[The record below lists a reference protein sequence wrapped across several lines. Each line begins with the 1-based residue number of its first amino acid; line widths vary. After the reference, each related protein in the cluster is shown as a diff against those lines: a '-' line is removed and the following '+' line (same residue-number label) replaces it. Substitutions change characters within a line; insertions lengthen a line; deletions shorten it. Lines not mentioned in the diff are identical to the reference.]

1 LIIYYSKWRKT
12 INLVGLSPIRPKMAI
27 PPLLVN
33 AITYSSMI
41 TILSIGFTLTY
52 LTAKIPNFAHGT
64 YAGVGIYVVWTLSK
78 LMGLSPYIGFP
89 IAFVAGGIVSL
100 ILYMLVIRVITQLGG
115 GAVVLTISTLAIQ
128 ILLTAMLSIFVYWV
142 RGVYGTYGMGF
153 MLKEFD
159 FKIAGY
165 PGIFPMS
172 FLICFVVVIILHI
185 LLTRTKTGVA
195 MRATAEDP
203 ELASVLGINIDHI
216 QRLSWFLTG
225 GLACLAGAMYPL
237 WFQSY
242 PKSGAAIMTSIM
254 AGSLL
259 GGFDNIYGAII
270 GGFGVGFSEIVLT
283 ARLQK
288 WLGPWIG
295 RWRPLVPM
303 VILVAVLLFE
313 PRGLSGLYQRLKAS
327 PVGERVLE
335 MLGRKEE

>member
-1 LIIYYSKWRKT
+1 
-12 INLVGLSPIRPKMAI
+12 MALF

-78 LMGLSPYIGFP
+78 IYGFSPYLGFP
-89 IAFVAGGIVSL
+89 LAFVIGGIVSL
-100 ILYMLVIRVITQLGG
+100 ILYVTVIRVIARLGG

-128 ILLTAMLSIFVYWV
+128 ILLTAMLSIYVYWA
-142 RGVYGTYGMGF
+142 RGIFGTYGMGF

-159 FKIAGY
+159 FKIGTY

-172 FLICFVVVIILHI
+172 FLICFVVVIFLHI
-185 LLTRTKTGVA
+185 LLTRTKTGIA

-203 ELASVLGINIDHI
+203 ELASVLGINIDMI
-216 QRLSWFLTG
+216 QKLSWFITG

-242 PKSGAAIMTSIM
+242 PKSGGMIMTSIM

-259 GGFDNIYGAII
+259 GGFENIYGAIV

-283 ARLQK
+283 AWLQK
-288 WLGPWIG
+288 QLGPWVG
-295 RWRPLVPM
+295 RWRPIIPM

-313 PRGLSGLYQRLKAS
+313 PRGLTGLYERVKAS
-327 PVGERVLE
+327 PIWDRALA
-335 MLGRKEE
+335 MLGKKEE

>member
-1 LIIYYSKWRKT
+1 
-12 INLVGLSPIRPKMAI
+12 MALF

-78 LMGLSPYIGFP
+78 IYGFSPYIGFP
-89 IAFVAGGIVSL
+89 LSFVIGGIVSL
-100 ILYMLVIRVITQLGG
+100 ILYVTVIRVITRLGG

-128 ILLTAMLSIFVYWV
+128 ILLTALLSIYVYWA
-142 RGVYGTYGMGF
+142 RGVFGTYGMGF

-159 FKIAGY
+159 FMIGTY

-172 FLICFVVVIILHI
+172 FLICFVVVILLHI
-185 LLTRTKTGVA
+185 LLTRTKTGIA

-203 ELASVLGINIDHI
+203 ELASVLGINIDMI
-216 QRLSWFLTG
+216 QKMSWFLTG

-242 PKSGAAIMTSIM
+242 PKSGGMIMTSIM

-259 GGFDNIYGAII
+259 GGFENIYGAII

-283 ARLQK
+283 AWLQQQ
-288 WLGPWIG
+288 LGPWVG
-295 RWRPLVPM
+295 RWRPIVPM

-313 PRGLSGLYQRLKAS
+313 PRGLTGLYERVKAS
-327 PVGERVLE
+327 PIGGRALA
-335 MLGRKEE
+335 MLGKKEE

>member
-1 LIIYYSKWRKT
+1 
-12 INLVGLSPIRPKMAI
+12 
-27 PPLLVN
+27 
-33 AITYSSMI
+33 MI

-78 LMGLSPYIGFP
+78 IYGFSPYLGFP
-89 IAFVAGGIVSL
+89 LSFVIGGLVSL
-100 ILYMLVIRVITQLGG
+100 VLYVTVIRVITQLGG

-128 ILLTAMLSIFVYWV
+128 ILLTAILSIYVYWA
-142 RGVYGTYGMGF
+142 RGIFGTYGMGF

-159 FKIAGY
+159 FKIGTY

-172 FLICFVVVIILHI
+172 FLICFVVVILLHI
-185 LLTRTKTGVA
+185 LLTRTKTGIA

-203 ELASVLGINIDHI
+203 ELASVLGINIDMI
-216 QRLSWFLTG
+216 QKLSWFLTG

-242 PKSGAAIMTSIM
+242 PKSGGMIMTSIM

-259 GGFDNIYGAII
+259 GGFENIYGAIV

-283 ARLQK
+283 AWLQQQF
-288 WLGPWIG
+288 GPWVG
-295 RWRPLVPM
+295 RWRPIVPM

-313 PRGLSGLYQRLKAS
+313 PRGLTGLYMRLKAS
-327 PVGERVLE
+327 PIGDRVLA

>member
-1 LIIYYSKWRKT
+1 
-12 INLVGLSPIRPKMAI
+12 MALF

-78 LMGLSPYIGFP
+78 IYGFSPYLGFP
-89 IAFVAGGIVSL
+89 LAFVIGGIVSL
-100 ILYMLVIRVITQLGG
+100 ILYVTVIRVISRLGG

-128 ILLTAMLSIFVYWV
+128 ILLTAILSIYVYWA
-142 RGVYGTYGMGF
+142 RGIFGTYGMGF

-159 FKIAGY
+159 FKIGTY

-172 FLICFVVVIILHI
+172 FLICFVVVILLHI
-185 LLTRTKTGVA
+185 LLTRTKTGIA

-203 ELASVLGINIDHI
+203 ELASVLGINIDMI
-216 QRLSWFLTG
+216 QKLSWFLTG

-242 PKSGAAIMTSIM
+242 PKSGGMIMTSIM

-259 GGFDNIYGAII
+259 GGFENIYGAIV

-283 ARLQK
+283 AWLQK
-288 WLGPWIG
+288 QLGPWVG
-295 RWRPLVPM
+295 RWRPIIPM

-313 PRGLSGLYQRLKAS
+313 PRGLTGLYERVKAS
-327 PVGERVLE
+327 PIWDRALA
-335 MLGRKEE
+335 MLGKKEE

>member
-1 LIIYYSKWRKT
+1 
-12 INLVGLSPIRPKMAI
+12 MALF
-27 PPLLVN
+27 PPLWVN
-33 AITYSSMI
+33 TITYSSLI

-78 LMGLSPYIGFP
+78 IYGFSPYIGFP
-89 IAFVAGGIVSL
+89 LSFVIGGFVSL
-100 ILYMLVIRVITQLGG
+100 LLYVLVIRVITRLGG

-128 ILLTAMLSIFVYWV
+128 ILLTALLSIYVYWA
-142 RGVYGTYGMGF
+142 RGIFGTYGMGF
-153 MLKEFD
+153 MLKEYD
-159 FKIAGY
+159 FTIGTY

-172 FLICFVVVIILHI
+172 FLICFVVVILLHI
-185 LLTRTKTGVA
+185 LLTRTKTGIA

-203 ELASVLGINIDHI
+203 ELASVLGINIDMI
-216 QRLSWFLTG
+216 QKLSWFLTG

-283 ARLQK
+283 AWLQK
-288 WLGPWIG
+288 QLGPWVG
-295 RWRPLVPM
+295 RWRPIIPM
-303 VILVAVLLFE
+303 LILVVVLLFE
-313 PRGLSGLYQRLKAS
+313 PRGMTGLYERVKAS
-327 PVGERVLE
+327 PIGDRALA
-335 MLGRKEE
+335 MLGKKEE

>member
-1 LIIYYSKWRKT
+1 
-12 INLVGLSPIRPKMAI
+12 
-27 PPLLVN
+27 
-33 AITYSSMI
+33 MI

-78 LMGLSPYIGFP
+78 IYGFSPYLGFP
-89 IAFVAGGIVSL
+89 IAFIVGGIVSL
-100 ILYMLVIRVITQLGG
+100 ILYILVIRVITQLGG

-128 ILLTAMLSIFVYWV
+128 ILLTAILSIYVYWA
-142 RGVYGTYGMGF
+142 RGIFGTYGMGF

-159 FKIAGY
+159 FTIGGY
-165 PGIFPMS
+165 QGIFPMS
-172 FLICFVVVIILHI
+172 LLICLVVVVVLHV
-185 LLTRTKTGVA
+185 LLTRTKTGIA

-203 ELASVLGINIDHI
+203 ELASVLGINIDMI
-216 QRLSWFLTG
+216 QKMSWFLTG

-242 PKSGAAIMTSIM
+242 PKSGAGIMTVIM

-283 ARLQK
+283 AWLQK
-288 WLGPWIG
+288 VLGPWVG

-313 PRGLSGLYQRLKAS
+313 PRGMTGLYERIKAS
-327 PVGERVLE
+327 PIGDRAVA
-335 MLGRKEE
+335 MLGRKED

>member
-1 LIIYYSKWRKT
+1 
-12 INLVGLSPIRPKMAI
+12 MALF

-78 LMGLSPYIGFP
+78 IYGFSPYLSFP
-89 IAFVAGGIVSL
+89 LSFVIGGIVSL
-100 ILYMLVIRVITQLGG
+100 VLYVTVIRVISRLGG

-128 ILLTAMLSIFVYWV
+128 ILLTAMLSIYVYWA
-142 RGVYGTYGMGF
+142 RGIFGTYGMGF

-159 FKIAGY
+159 FKIGTY

-172 FLICFVVVIILHI
+172 FLICFVVVILLHI
-185 LLTRTKTGVA
+185 LLTRTKTGIA

-203 ELASVLGINIDHI
+203 ELASVLGINIDMI
-216 QRLSWFLTG
+216 QKLSWFITG

-242 PKSGAAIMTSIM
+242 PKSGGMIMTSIM

-259 GGFDNIYGAII
+259 GGFENIYGAIV

-283 ARLQK
+283 AWLQK
-288 WLGPWIG
+288 QLGPWVG
-295 RWRPLVPM
+295 RWRPIIPM

-313 PRGLSGLYQRLKAS
+313 PRGLTGLYEGVKAS
-327 PVGERVLE
+327 PIWDRALA
-335 MLGRKEE
+335 MLRKKEE

>member
-1 LIIYYSKWRKT
+1 
-12 INLVGLSPIRPKMAI
+12 MALF
-27 PPLLVN
+27 PPLWVN

-78 LMGLSPYIGFP
+78 IYGFSPYLSFP
-89 IAFVAGGIVSL
+89 LSFVIGGIVSL
-100 ILYMLVIRVITQLGG
+100 VLYVTVIRVITRLGG

-128 ILLTAMLSIFVYWV
+128 ILLTAILSIYVYWA
-142 RGVYGTYGMGF
+142 RGIFGTYGMGF

-159 FKIAGY
+159 FKIGTY

-172 FLICFVVVIILHI
+172 FLICFVVVILLHI
-185 LLTRTKTGVA
+185 LLTRTKTGIA

-203 ELASVLGINIDHI
+203 ELASVLGINIDMI
-216 QRLSWFLTG
+216 QKLSWFITG

-242 PKSGAAIMTSIM
+242 PKSGGMIMTSIM

-259 GGFDNIYGAII
+259 GGFDNIYGAIV

-283 ARLQK
+283 AWLQK
-288 WLGPWIG
+288 QLGPWVG
-295 RWRPLVPM
+295 RWRPIIPM
-303 VILVAVLLFE
+303 AILIGVLLFE
-313 PRGLSGLYQRLKAS
+313 PRGLTGLYERIKAS
-327 PVGERVLE
+327 PIWDRALA
-335 MLGRKEE
+335 MLGKEEE

>member
-1 LIIYYSKWRKT
+1 
-12 INLVGLSPIRPKMAI
+12 MALF
-27 PPLLVN
+27 PPLWVN

-78 LMGLSPYIGFP
+78 IYGFSPYLGFP
-89 IAFVAGGIVSL
+89 LAFVMGGIVSL
-100 ILYMLVIRVITQLGG
+100 ILYITVIRVITRLGG

-128 ILLTAMLSIFVYWV
+128 ILLTAILSIYVYWA
-142 RGVYGTYGMGF
+142 RGIFGTYGMGF

-159 FKIAGY
+159 FMIGTY

-172 FLICFVVVIILHI
+172 FLICFVVVILLHI
-185 LLTRTKTGVA
+185 LLTRTKTGIA

-203 ELASVLGINIDHI
+203 ELASVLGINIDMI
-216 QRLSWFLTG
+216 QKLSWFLTG

-259 GGFDNIYGAII
+259 GGFDNIYGAIV

-283 ARLQK
+283 AWLQK
-288 WLGPWIG
+288 QLGPWVG
-295 RWRPLVPM
+295 RWRPIIPM
-303 VILVAVLLFE
+303 LILVMVLLFE
-313 PRGLSGLYQRLKAS
+313 PRGMTGLYERVKAS
-327 PVGERVLE
+327 PIGDWALA
-335 MLGRKEE
+335 MLGKKEE

>member
-1 LIIYYSKWRKT
+1 
-12 INLVGLSPIRPKMAI
+12 MALF

-78 LMGLSPYIGFP
+78 IYGFSPYLGFP
-89 IAFVAGGIVSL
+89 LAFVIGGIVSL
-100 ILYMLVIRVITQLGG
+100 ILYVTVIRVISRLGG

-128 ILLTAMLSIFVYWV
+128 ILLTAMLSIYVYWA
-142 RGVYGTYGMGF
+142 RGIFGTYGMGF

-159 FKIAGY
+159 FTIGTY

-172 FLICFVVVIILHI
+172 FLICFVVVILLHI
-185 LLTRTKTGVA
+185 LLTRTKTGIA

-203 ELASVLGINIDHI
+203 ELASVLGINIDMI
-216 QRLSWFLTG
+216 QKLSWFITG

-242 PKSGAAIMTSIM
+242 PKSGGMIMTSIM

-283 ARLQK
+283 AWLQK
-288 WLGPWIG
+288 QFGPWVG
-295 RWRPLVPM
+295 RWRPIIPM
-303 VILVAVLLFE
+303 VILVVVLLFE
-313 PRGLSGLYQRLKAS
+313 PRGLTGLFERVKAS
-327 PVGERVLE
+327 PIWDRALA
-335 MLGRKEE
+335 MLRKKEE

>member
-1 LIIYYSKWRKT
+1 
-12 INLVGLSPIRPKMAI
+12 M
-27 PPLLVN
+27 N

-78 LMGLSPYIGFP
+78 IYGFSPYIGFP
-89 IAFVAGGIVSL
+89 LSFVIGGIVSL
-100 ILYMLVIRVITQLGG
+100 ILYVTVIRVITQLGG

-128 ILLTAMLSIFVYWV
+128 ILLTAMLSIYVFWA
-142 RGVYGTYGMGF
+142 RGVFGTYGMGF

-159 FKIAGY
+159 FMIGTY

-172 FLICFVVVIILHI
+172 FLICFVVVILLHI
-185 LLTRTKTGVA
+185 LLTRTKTGIA

-203 ELASVLGINIDHI
+203 ELASVLGINIDMI
-216 QRLSWFLTG
+216 QKLSWFLTG

-242 PKSGAAIMTSIM
+242 PNSGAMIMTSIM

-283 ARLQK
+283 AWLQK
-288 WLGPWIG
+288 QLGPWVG
-295 RWRPLVPM
+295 RWRPIVPM

-313 PRGLSGLYQRLKAS
+313 PRGLTGVYERVKAS
-327 PVGERVLE
+327 PIGDRALA
-335 MLGRKEE
+335 MLGKKEE

>member
-1 LIIYYSKWRKT
+1 
-12 INLVGLSPIRPKMAI
+12 MAVI
-27 PPLLVN
+27 PPLWVN
-33 AITYSSMI
+33 MITYSSLI

-78 LMGLSPYIGFP
+78 IYGFSPYLGFP
-89 IAFVAGGIVSL
+89 LSFIIGGIVSV
-100 ILYMLVIRVITQLGG
+100 IIYVLVIRVIARLGG

-128 ILLTAMLSIFVYWV
+128 ILLIAMLSIYVYWA
-142 RGVYGTYGMGF
+142 RGIFGTYGMGF
-153 MLKEFD
+153 MLKEYD
-159 FKIAGY
+159 FEIGGY

-172 FLICFVVVIILHI
+172 FLICVVVVISLHI
-185 LLTRTKTGVA
+185 LLTRTRTGIA

-203 ELASVLGINIDHI
+203 ELASVLGINIDTI
-216 QRLSWFLTG
+216 QKMSWFLTG

-237 WFQSY
+237 WFQSF
-242 PKSGAAIMTSIM
+242 PKSGSAIMTSIM

-259 GGFDNIYGAII
+259 GGFTNIYGAII

-283 ARLQK
+283 AWLQK
-288 WLGPWIG
+288 VIGPGVG

-313 PRGLSGLYQRLKAS
+313 PRGLTGVYERFRATEIGEKAFA
-327 PVGERVLE
+327 
-335 MLGRKEE
+335 MLRRKEEQ

>member
-1 LIIYYSKWRKT
+1 
-12 INLVGLSPIRPKMAI
+12 MALF
-27 PPLLVN
+27 PPLWVN

-78 LMGLSPYIGFP
+78 IYGFSPYLGFP
-89 IAFVAGGIVSL
+89 LAFVMGGIVSL
-100 ILYMLVIRVITQLGG
+100 ILYVTVIRVITRLGG

-128 ILLTAMLSIFVYWV
+128 ILLTAILSIYVYWA
-142 RGVYGTYGMGF
+142 RGIFGTYGMGF

-159 FKIAGY
+159 FAIGTY

-172 FLICFVVVIILHI
+172 FLICFVVVILLHI
-185 LLTRTKTGVA
+185 LLTRTKTGIA

-203 ELASVLGINIDHI
+203 ELASVLGINIDMI
-216 QRLSWFLTG
+216 QKLSWFLTG

-242 PKSGAAIMTSIM
+242 PKSGGMIMTSIM

-259 GGFDNIYGAII
+259 GGFDNIYGAIV

-283 ARLQK
+283 AWLQK
-288 WLGPWIG
+288 QLGPWVG
-295 RWRPLVPM
+295 RWRPIIPM
-303 VILVAVLLFE
+303 AILIGVLLFE
-313 PRGLSGLYQRLKAS
+313 PRGLTGLYERIKAS
-327 PVGERVLE
+327 TIWERALA
-335 MLGRKEE
+335 MLGKEEE

>member
-1 LIIYYSKWRKT
+1 
-12 INLVGLSPIRPKMAI
+12 
-27 PPLLVN
+27 
-33 AITYSSMI
+33 MI

-78 LMGLSPYIGFP
+78 IYGFSPYLGFP
-89 IAFVAGGIVSL
+89 LAFVIGGIVSL
-100 ILYMLVIRVITQLGG
+100 ILYLTVIRVITRLGG

-128 ILLTAMLSIFVYWV
+128 ILLTAMLSIYVYWA
-142 RGVYGTYGMGF
+142 RGIFGTYGMGF

-159 FKIAGY
+159 FKIGTY

-172 FLICFVVVIILHI
+172 FLICFVVVIFLHI
-185 LLTRTKTGVA
+185 LLTRTKTGIA

-203 ELASVLGINIDHI
+203 ELASVLGINIDMI
-216 QRLSWFLTG
+216 QKLSWFITG

-242 PKSGAAIMTSIM
+242 PKSGGMIMTSIM

-259 GGFDNIYGAII
+259 GGFENIYGAIV

-283 ARLQK
+283 AWLQK
-288 WLGPWIG
+288 QLGPWVG
-295 RWRPLVPM
+295 RWRPIIPM
-303 VILVAVLLFE
+303 AILIGVLLFE
-313 PRGLSGLYQRLKAS
+313 PRGLTGLYERVKAS
-327 PVGERVLE
+327 PIWDRALA
-335 MLGRKEE
+335 MLRKKEE

>member
-1 LIIYYSKWRKT
+1 
-12 INLVGLSPIRPKMAI
+12 MALF
-27 PPLLVN
+27 PPLWVN

-78 LMGLSPYIGFP
+78 IYGFSPYIGFP
-89 IAFVAGGIVSL
+89 ISFVIGGFVSL
-100 ILYMLVIRVITQLGG
+100 LLYVLVIRVITQLGG

-128 ILLTAMLSIFVYWV
+128 ILLTAILSIYVYWA
-142 RGVYGTYGMGF
+142 RGIFGTYGMGF
-153 MLKEFD
+153 MLKEYD
-159 FKIAGY
+159 FAIGTY

-172 FLICFVVVIILHI
+172 FLICFVVVILLHI
-185 LLTRTKTGVA
+185 LLTRTKTGIA

-203 ELASVLGINIDHI
+203 ELASVLGINIDMI
-216 QRLSWFLTG
+216 QKLSWFLTG
-225 GLACLAGAMYPL
+225 GLACVAGAMYPL

-283 ARLQK
+283 AWLQK
-288 WLGPWIG
+288 QLGPWVG
-295 RWRPLVPM
+295 RWRPIIPM
-303 VILVAVLLFE
+303 LILVMVLLFE
-313 PRGLSGLYQRLKAS
+313 PRGMTGLYERVKAS
-327 PVGERVLE
+327 PIGDWALA
-335 MLGRKEE
+335 MLGKKEE

>member
-1 LIIYYSKWRKT
+1 
-12 INLVGLSPIRPKMAI
+12 MALF
-27 PPLLVN
+27 PPLWVN

-78 LMGLSPYIGFP
+78 IYGFSPYLGFP
-89 IAFVAGGIVSL
+89 LSFVIGGLVSL
-100 ILYMLVIRVITQLGG
+100 VLYVTVIRVITRLGG

-128 ILLTAMLSIFVYWV
+128 ILLTAILSIYVYWA
-142 RGVYGTYGMGF
+142 RGVFGTYGMGF

-159 FKIAGY
+159 FKIGTY

-172 FLICFVVVIILHI
+172 FLICFVVVILLHI
-185 LLTRTKTGVA
+185 LLTRTKTGIA

-203 ELASVLGINIDHI
+203 ELASVLGINIDMI
-216 QRLSWFLTG
+216 QKLSWFLTG

-242 PKSGAAIMTSIM
+242 PKSGGMIMTSIM

-259 GGFDNIYGAII
+259 GGFENIYGAII

-283 ARLQK
+283 AWLQK
-288 WLGPWIG
+288 QFGPWVG
-295 RWRPLVPM
+295 RWRPIVPM

-313 PRGLSGLYQRLKAS
+313 PRGLTGLYERVKAS
-327 PVGERVLE
+327 PIGDRVLA
-335 MLGRKEE
+335 MLGKKEE